1 MNAGRIA
8 TVAVVLAV
16 AGVAAA
22 SLVDSG
28 RAGPDPADTAPPPT
42 SATTPTPDPAVAV
55 GSLSERLE
63 RLPLL
68 APGAL
73 GGRIHRRLPAC
84 RWQATDLATG
94 ADSDL
99 TPPGRCPLWLP
110 GWRYAFVFSVEQS
123 ANAPIV
129 RGVDV
134 FRGPRQEGRIELPHE
149 PTGGAAATPAGPL
162 RAVPPRRRAGD
173 AACTVAPGSSQRV
186 PACGPV
192 AFGEEFLFH
201 DGARFRDA
209 DGRVVLD
216 FGDPQLYVQPAVNG
230 LVVVAANGAVSV
242 YRGRQRIRR
251 FPLPDGVAAS
261 NVVDSDASDEGR
273 TVVLRVHAV
282 SAADIVVF
290 RAGTD
295 DGRADADRHGADGP
309 DGAGRAVARR
319 GHRRRARGAGRGD
332 AGAGGAPGDRAGGGA
347 GGLDARSRRRRAAD
361 NPASVR
367 AISSQCG
374 FTPDH

>member
-28 RAGPDPADTAPPPT
+28 RAGPDRGETVPPVGTTT
-42 SATTPTPDPAVAV
+42 STPDPAIAV
-55 GSLSERLE
+55 GSLTERLE
-63 RLPLL
+63 RLPLV
-68 APGAL
+68 AKGAL
-73 GGRIHRRLPAC
+73 AGRIHRRLPAC

-94 ADSDL
+94 QESDL
-99 TPPGRCPLWLP
+99 TPPGSCPLWLP

-123 ANAPIV
+123 ANTPIV
-129 RGVDV
+129 RAVDV
-134 FRGPRQEGRIELPHE
+134 FRGTEPRGRIELPHE
-149 PTGGAAATPAGPL
+149 PTGGAAATPGGRFAVCL
-162 RAVPPRRRAGD
+162 RGNVPETRLYRGARL
-173 AACTVAPGSSQRV
+173 VRRV
-186 PACGPV
+186 PECGPV

-216 FGDPQLYVQPAVNG
+216 FGDPQPYVQPAVNG

-242 YRGRQRIRR
+242 YRGRQRIRS
-251 FPLPDGVAAS
+251 FPLPDGVAAA
-261 NVVDSDASDEGR
+261 NVVDSDASEEGR

-295 DGRADADRHGADGP
+295 AVGRTQIGTVLTARTAPDGRSLAAVIAGVPVVLDAATLAP
-309 DGAGRAVARR
+309 VARL
-319 GHRRRARGAGRGD
+319 AIE
-332 AGAGGAPGDRAGGGA
+332 PE
-347 GGLDARSRRRRAAD
+347 AALV
-361 NPASVR
+361 AWTR
-367 AISSQCG
+367 
-374 FTPDH
+374 